1 MAIYAYIYDGLVW
14 EIIEPMFDADGT
26 EIPLSQR
33 YTQAFASAC
42 VDITHVDTQPVPGW
56 LYVKGKFT
64 PSTAA

>member
-33 YTQAFASAC
+33 YTQAFASA
-42 VDITHVDTQPVPGW
+42 
-56 LYVKGKFT
+56 
-64 PSTAA
+64 